1 MAQKSPDIA
10 RFGAALP
17 PGAEELSADESS
29 ARYGVE
35 ARFDDLQAF
44 YQGVYGKARGLMV
57 ERMETP
63 APPTVAVVAGPQC
76 QDVAFGMVL
85 VRSAGKRDKPRAHEI
100 VVLSRGE
107 PAPPGYPDSSPWL
120 TRKGK

>member
-17 PGAEELSADESS
+17 PLAEEVSADDSC

-35 ARFDDLQAF
+35 ARLDDLHAF
-44 YQGVYGKARGLMV
+44 YQGIYGKARGMLV

-85 VRSAGKRDKPRAHEI
+85 VRSAGKPDQPRAQEI
-100 VVLSRGE
+100 LVLARGE
-107 PAPPGYPDSSPWL
+107 AAPPGYPDSSPWL
-120 TRKGK
+120 TRKQK